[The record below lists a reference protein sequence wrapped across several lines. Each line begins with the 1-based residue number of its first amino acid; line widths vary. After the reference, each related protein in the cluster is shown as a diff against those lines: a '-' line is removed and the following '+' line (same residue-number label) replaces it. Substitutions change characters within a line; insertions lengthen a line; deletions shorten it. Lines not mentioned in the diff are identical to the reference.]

1 MERTQLHLALGSNQ
15 GDRETNLLRAVE
27 ALDEGLGV
35 RHSALSAF
43 RTYPAWGF
51 DGAAFLNGTV
61 RYEIPQAG
69 QDPQL
74 FALAVLDL
82 AKSIERSLGR
92 TGEAETDASGQR
104 VYHDRPI
111 DIDIL
116 LYGDLSMDEPRLTIP
131 HKLMMYRGFVLV
143 PLRQVA
149 SPRLRAQIPG
159 IFA

>member
-1 MERTQLHLALGSNQ
+1 M
-15 GDRETNLLRAVE
+15 
-27 ALDEGLGV
+27 LDEGLKMP
-35 RHSALSAF
+35 HSALSGLLAF
-43 RTYPAWGF
+43 PSWGF
-51 DGAAFLNGTV
+51 EGPEFLNGAV
-61 RYEIPQAG
+61 RYELPDAG
-69 QDPQL
+69 QDPVL
-74 FALAVLDL
+74 HAYAILDL
-82 AKSIERSLGR
+82 AKRI
-92 TGEAETDASGQR
+92 EAEMGREPEEPSPEGPR

>member
-15 GDRETNLLRAVE
+15 GDREANLLRAVE

-111 DIDIL
+111 DIDL
-116 LYGDLSMDEPRLTIP
+116 LFYGSLRMVTQRLTLP
-131 HKLMMYRGFVLV
+131 HKLMKERDFVME
-143 PLRQVA
+143 PLQQTA
-149 SPRLRAQIPG
+149 TPWLRAQFPE
-159 IFA
+159 IFD

>member
-1 MERTQLHLALGSNQ
+1 MDKRELYLSLGSNQ
-15 GDRETNLLRAVE
+15 GDRSANLLQAVRK
-27 ALDEGLGV
+27 LDEGLKMP
-35 RHSALSAF
+35 HSALSGLLEF
-43 RTYPAWGF
+43 PSWGF
-51 DGAAFLNGTV
+51 EGPEFLNCAV
-61 RYEIPQAG
+61 RYDLPDAG
-69 QDPQL
+69 QDPVL
-74 FALAVLDL
+74 HAYAILDL
-82 AKSIERSLGR
+82 AKRI
-92 TGEAETDASGQR
+92 EAEMGREPEEPSPEGPR

>member
-1 MERTQLHLALGSNQ
+1 MDKRELYLSLGSNQ
-15 GDRETNLLRAVE
+15 GDRSANLLQAVRM
-27 ALDEGLGV
+27 LDEGLKMP
-35 RHSALSAF
+35 HSALSGLLAF
-43 RTYPAWGF
+43 PSWGF
-51 DGAAFLNGTV
+51 EGPEFLNCAI
-61 RYEIPQAG
+61 RYDLPDAG
-69 QDPQL
+69 QDPVL
-74 FALAVLDL
+74 HAYAILDL
-82 AKSIERSLGR
+82 AKRI
-92 TGEAETDASGQR
+92 EAEMGREAEVVPPEGPR

-116 LYGDLSMDEPRLTIP
+116 LYGDLTMDEPRLTIP

>member
-1 MERTQLHLALGSNQ
+1 MDKRELYLSLGSNQ
-15 GDRETNLLRAVE
+15 GDRSANLLQAVRK
-27 ALDEGLGV
+27 LDEGLKMP
-35 RHSALSAF
+35 HSALSGLLAF
-43 RTYPAWGF
+43 PSCGF
-51 DGAAFLNGTV
+51 EGPEFLNCAV
-61 RYEIPQAG
+61 RYDLPDAG
-69 QDPQL
+69 QDSVL
-74 FALAVLDL
+74 HAYAILDL
-82 AKSIERSLGR
+82 AKRI
-92 TGEAETDASGQR
+92 EAEMGREPEDPSPEGPR

-116 LYGDLSMDEPRLTIP
+116 LYGDLTMNEPRLTIP